1 MPDFYLE
8 KELSETVKY
17 VLDRFMEGKIESS
30 QILALARTMK
40 TAFGVNSEDEAEELA
55 RQYLTEVGYMRPV
68 SQS

>member
-17 VLDRFMEGKIESS
+17 VLDRFMVGKIESS

-40 TAFGVNSEDEAEELA
+40 TAFGVDSEEEAEELA
-55 RQYLTEVGYMRPV
+55 RQYLVEVGYMKTI
-68 SQS
+68 